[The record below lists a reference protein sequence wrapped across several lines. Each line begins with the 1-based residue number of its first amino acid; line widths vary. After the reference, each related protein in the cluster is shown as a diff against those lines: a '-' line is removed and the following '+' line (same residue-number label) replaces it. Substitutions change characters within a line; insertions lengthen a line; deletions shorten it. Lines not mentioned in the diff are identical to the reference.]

1 MCNSNYDEDDYEV
14 EDKSQEPAYTF
25 FGDIEEDEEQFD
37 VMLENMDSELDVLF
51 DADIMN
57 LHMELVQA
65 LGEGNRDRAERLQDE
80 IDLMLM
86 EEYEEE

>member
-1 MCNSNYDEDDYEV
+1 MCNYYDEDDYEV
-14 EDKSQEPAYTF
+14 TDKSQTDSYSF
-25 FGDIEEDEEQFD
+25 FGDMEEEEVEFD
-37 VMLENMDSELDVLF
+37 VILENSDSELDVLF
-51 DADIMN
+51 DESMMN

-65 LGEGNRDRAERLQDE
+65 LGVGDRDRAERLQDE

>member
-1 MCNSNYDEDDYEV
+1 MYNSNYDEDDYEM
-14 EDKSQEPAYTF
+14 EDKSKESSYAF
-25 FGDIEEDEEQFD
+25 FGDIEEEEEKFD
-37 VMLENMDSELDVLF
+37 VMLENRDSELDVLF
-51 DADIMN
+51 DADMMS

-65 LGEGNRDRAERLQDE
+65 LGEGNRERAERLQDE